1 MLIKTKGIVFRTVK
15 YGETSLIVDIYT
27 QEKGLQTYLLGSVR
41 TKKPRFSA
49 GATQPSALVNLVA
62 YAREGKE
69 INHIKEI
76 TPAYVYSDIPF
87 DFKKG
92 AVALFMTELVS
103 KTIREVEP
111 NELLFNFIW
120 DAFLF
125 LDSTKQSFANVH
137 LIFALQLTQFLGFM
151 PHSNEENTA
160 EAIFFDLKEGVF
172 STKPPAH
179 SFYIANDIANYFNT
193 IIQTPIKESS
203 TITMPRTL
211 RYELLEKMIQYY
223 RIHIENLTDLQSHH
237 VLREVMDG
245 L

>member
-1 MLIKTKGIVFRTVK
+1 
-15 YGETSLIVDIYT
+15 
-27 QEKGLQTYLLGSVR
+27 
-41 TKKPRFSA
+41 
-49 GATQPSALVNLVA
+49 
-62 YAREGKE
+62 
-69 INHIKEI
+69 
-76 TPAYVYSDIPF
+76 
-87 DFKKG
+87 
-92 AVALFMTELVS
+92 MTELVS